1 MKRAHLG
8 QSKYQILFQK
18 AADGLRGSKS
28 VNMRN
33 EGVLSSLYCTEI
45 DCTGGKESGSSI
57 IYLWMLYLARYSH
70 VLLFVVVVRF
80 GFPPSFPQYFFRYLS
95 FLKRFSRGDA
105 AFPFNWPHGLIVHGI
120 PAEMSP

>member
-33 EGVLSSLYCTEI
+33 EGVLSSFYCTEI
-45 DCTGGKESGSSI
+45 DCTGGRESGSI
-57 IYLWMLYLARYSH
+57 VLYT
-70 VLLFVVVVRF
+70 VDVV
-80 GFPPSFPQYFFRYLS
+80 PS
-95 FLKRFSRGDA
+95 
-105 AFPFNWPHGLIVHGI
+105 
-120 PAEMSP
+120 